1 MNKFSLGCAIFL
13 VCFLFANDAIAKVFN
28 ISKAETVMCGIENC
42 HGVDVICGPKPA
54 QMCTMMYAVGDGCR
68 QYAKCEI
75 IDGKCQLRPDPR
87 FEECQICIKK
97 CLEGLENDP
106 AASFGCESQCLPVD
120 NGR

>member
-13 VCFLFANDAIAKVFN
+13 VCFLFANDTIAKPFS
-28 ISKAETVMCGIENC
+28 ISKTETVMCGIENC

-68 QYAKCEI
+68 QYTKCEI